1 MKYCLFFMLF
11 NEFQK
16 VLIFNLFLST
26 YYKIY
31 YLQNTSVNTIPKA
44 NSKSINTN
52 CIKGVLFWKMKNIG
66 TVSHPEVIS
75 QSPQLHFVKC
85 RKKETFCQT
94 LVFCYIINLLI
105 LEMLSYCCIRKVSV
119 SHKFFYPALFWL
131 VENIFEF
138 IFFGLTLLL
147 ILYMDVNSHLK
158 SVMKVGFREQI
169 NYMKF
174 MKVCILVVNLSTKS
188 VR

>member
-1 MKYCLFFMLF
+1 MKYCLFFMLL

-75 QSPQLHFVKC
+75 RSLQLHFVEHHN
-85 RKKETFCQT
+85 KEVLSQT
-94 LVFCYIINLLI
+94 LVCYRMALLF
-105 LEMLSYCCIRKVSV
+105 LETLVYCSIRKVSV
-119 SHKFFYPALFWL
+119 SNKFFLSCFVLIGWKHYL
-131 VENIFEF
+131 IF
-138 IFFGLTLLL
+138 IGLTLLL
-147 ILYMDVNSHLK
+147 ILYMDVNSHVK